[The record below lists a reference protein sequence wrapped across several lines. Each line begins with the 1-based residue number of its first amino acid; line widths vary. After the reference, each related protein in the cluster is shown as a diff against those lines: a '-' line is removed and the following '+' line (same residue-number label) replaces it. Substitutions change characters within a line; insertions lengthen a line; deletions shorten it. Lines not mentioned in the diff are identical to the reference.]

1 MNSAVLHIS
10 ELCIGYTQPG
20 LIKAIN
26 LTLAPG
32 KLYLL
37 VGNNGTGKSTLLKT
51 FTGEL
56 APLSG
61 KCQLRQDEKE
71 INWFTLPSYERA
83 KWMSYLP
90 ARHQYAAGLLV
101 EDVLQIGRTP
111 HLNQFGT
118 LSSQDKEKIQWVITT
133 FGLRD
138 WLVKPLHTLSDGEQ
152 QKVRLARVVL
162 QESPFI
168 LLDEPTSHLDIRQK
182 KYIFSWLQQL
192 SNEGK
197 TIVCATHDLLSAFPF
212 SQEIIVLQNNSIECK
227 STSTISLQEILSEL
241 E

>member
-71 INWFTLPSYERA
+71 INWFKLPSYERA

-118 LSSQDKEKIQWVITT
+118 LSKQDKEKIQRVITT
-133 FGLRD
+133 FGLSD
-138 WLVKPLHTLSDGEQ
+138 WLEKPLHTLSDGEQ

-212 SQEIIVLQNNSIECK
+212 VHEIIVLQNNSIECK